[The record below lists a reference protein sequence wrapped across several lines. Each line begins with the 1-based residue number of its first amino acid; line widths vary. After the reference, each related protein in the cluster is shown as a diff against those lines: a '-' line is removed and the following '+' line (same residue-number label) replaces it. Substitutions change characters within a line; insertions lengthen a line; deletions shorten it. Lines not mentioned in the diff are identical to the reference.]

1 VDEIV
6 VFQDGTTPE
15 TKAGQTTEMLV
26 HVLSYLETPP
36 YLRKRLFPLHANLK
50 FAGTLPPLDIPSHYR
65 TADEGGVYREAVA
78 VARDRDVT
86 VIDAGLKCR
95 VVVREEV
102 PVGARVTVK
111 FDSAEDGCGKEKEIV
126 AVCVAPETPRME
138 AGIYWGYNVRNAD
151 SLAAVFTESPFE
163 GGYDVT
169 IGTSEGGEDVAG
181 VLGGIPEFSHMLI
194 AFGGL
199 EQAFRT
205 DEELVETGVAEVRE
219 IFDFWVDLCPNR
231 ASSAIRTEEAVWIAL
246 SKLGDTITRK
256 AKKV

>member
-50 FAGTLPPLDIPSHYR
+50 FAGTLRPLDIPSHYR
-65 TADEGGVYREAVA
+65 AADEGGVYREAVA
-78 VARDRDVT
+78 VARDGDVT
-86 VIDAGLKCR
+86 VIDAGLKRR

-102 PVGARVTVK
+102 PAGTRVTVK
-111 FDSAEDGCGKEKEIV
+111 FDSAKDSVSEEEIV
-126 AVCVAPETPRME
+126 AACVAPETPRTE

-151 SLAAVFTESPFE
+151 SLAAVFTECPFE

-169 IGTSEGGEDVAG
+169 IGTSGGGEDVAS
-181 VLGGIPEFSHMLI
+181 VLGRIPEFSHMVI
-194 AFGGL
+194 AFGDL

-219 IFDFWVDLCPNR
+219 IFDFWVDLCPNN

-246 SKLGDTITRK
+246 SKLGDTIVRK
-256 AKKV
+256 ARKV